1 MNLIPIGTQ
10 CYHAGDFLS
19 STEVVIVNEE
29 NQKIVSALWNELY
42 FTDKAKADYVT
53 ELAHAEYSDW
63 QGYCIQ
69 T

>member
-1 MNLIPIGTQ
+1 MNLIPIGTS

-19 STEVVIVNEE
+19 STEV
-29 NQKIVSALWNELY
+29 IVSALWNKLY
-42 FTDKAKADYVT
+42 FTDKTKADYVT

-63 QGYCIQ
+63 QGYCTQ

>member
-1 MNLIPIGTQ
+1 MPEI
-10 CYHAGDFLS
+10 FLA
-19 STEVVIVNEE
+19 VVIVNEE

-63 QGYCIQ
+63 QGYCTQ